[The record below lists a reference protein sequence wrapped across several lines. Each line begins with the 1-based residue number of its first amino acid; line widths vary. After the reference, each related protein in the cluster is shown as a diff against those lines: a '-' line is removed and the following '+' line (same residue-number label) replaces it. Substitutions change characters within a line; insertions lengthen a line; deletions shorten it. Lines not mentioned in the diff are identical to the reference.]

1 MGQLGPPTPL
11 FLNLDQKIYFP
22 KYFLFILVYPHDKF
36 QNNPVIFNRSRM
48 IFKKM
53 GQLAP
58 PKPPFF
64 SLDQKTY
71 FTNNFYL
78 DQGTPLPNFRF
89 WNQIL
94 VDPIR
99 PSFGRK

>member
-1 MGQLGPPTPL
+1 
-11 FLNLDQKIYFP
+11 
-22 KYFLFILVYPHDKF
+22 
-36 QNNPVIFNRSRM
+36 
-48 IFKKM
+48 M

-58 PKPPFF
+58 PKPPFL

-71 FTNNFYL
+71 FTNIFYL
-78 DQGTPLPNFRF
+78 DQGTSLPNFRF
-89 WNQIL
+89 FNQIL